1 MAYNN
6 YFPASYQPVYQ
17 QNPYPYGQPMP
28 QQSNNYYP
36 QNSYAQPAQNTNG
49 ITWVQGEAAA
59 KAYPVAPG
67 QNALLMDSEGE
78 CFYIKSTDATG
89 MPLPLRTFEYHEV
102 ISAQPA
108 IGQSNDNMSG
118 FNPNDYV
125 SRSEYD
131 ELKKELEEL
140 KAMNGSS
147 KSPQQYTKGGKN

>member
-1 MAYNN
+1 MPYNN
-6 YFPASYQPVYQ
+6 YFPASYQPYQPNYAYSQMPPQQPQNYYQ
-17 QNPYPYGQPMP
+17 QNSYQAP
-28 QQSNNYYP
+28 S
-36 QNSYAQPAQNTNG
+36 QNFNG

-67 QNALLMDSEGE
+67 QSALLMDSEGE
-78 CFYIKSTDATG
+78 CFYIKSTDSTG
-89 MPLPLRTFEYHEV
+89 MPQPLRIFEYHEV

-108 IGQSNDNMSG
+108 IGQSNDNMNN

-140 KAMNGSS
+140 KQMNSS
-147 KSPQQYTKGGKN
+147 AVKAPQQYSKGGKA